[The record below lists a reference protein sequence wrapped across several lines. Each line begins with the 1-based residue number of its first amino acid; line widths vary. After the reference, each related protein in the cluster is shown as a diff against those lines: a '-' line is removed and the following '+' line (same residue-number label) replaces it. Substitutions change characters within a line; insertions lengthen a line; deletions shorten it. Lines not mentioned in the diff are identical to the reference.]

1 VFPQY
6 LLTGERVVRALSLAA
21 LSCALVLV
29 TACARESPAQSPP
42 KVGDAVALFERACAR
57 CHGTDGSGGLPM
69 AAGGGGPRPI
79 DLRTADWQASRSDTE
94 VYAAIRDGRG
104 AMPPFADVLN
114 PDEIAALTTYVRQ
127 LGVSSSPTR

>member
-1 VFPQY
+1 M
-6 LLTGERVVRALSLAA
+6 RAVSLAA

-42 KVGDAVALFERACAR
+42 VVGDVARLYEQACAR

-69 AAGGGGPRPI
+69 AAGGAGPRPI
-79 DLRTADWQASRSDTE
+79 DLRTADWQGSRSDTE

-104 AMPPFADVLN
+104 AMPPFVDVLS
-114 PDEIAALTTYVRQ
+114 PDAIAALTAYVRQ
-127 LGVSSSPTR
+127 LGASPSATR

>member
-1 VFPQY
+1 
-6 LLTGERVVRALSLAA
+6 VRALSLAA

-42 KVGDAVALFERACAR
+42 KVGDAAGLFERACAR
-57 CHGTDGSGGLPM
+57 CHGTDGSGGLRM
-69 AAGGGGPRPI
+69 
-79 DLRTADWQASRSDTE
+79 ADWQASRSDTE